1 MARAVVRIA
10 ARSDAEASRAGNA
23 GAAASPRGD
32 ANAGP
37 VTPPGSTVTVDGGL
51 AISLQAA
58 DGQKLAA
65 HWHAGASAPGGPAS
79 RGVIVLAPATG
90 VPQTFY
96 LRFAQWLAGQGVDV
110 LRFDFRGT
118 AASRPARLRGFV
130 ADFSHWA
137 LDLDAALAHALAHA
151 KRDARPCGPRDVCAP
166 TQGEPPA
173 MAPGAAHARRDA
185 TDHESVQGH
194 RPARVSLIG
203 HSIGGF
209 LAPVAPNATQLHRLV
224 LVGAQSAY
232 WRDFPHPHR
241 WPMATLWH
249 GVLPAVTGVVGY
261 FPARALRLGEDLPR
275 GVALQWAM
283 RPWRDPWDQ
292 PAFAHGYARA
302 LPPVHLLAADDDP
315 FATPAAMAR
324 VARHLSATAW
334 QTHTIARGT
343 EGPQQIGHFGLFRS
357 ACAAQVW
364 PRLLDLALPVEAPQ
378 GAVDPSRASPRHPH

>member
-1 MARAVVRIA
+1 
-10 ARSDAEASRAGNA
+10 
-23 GAAASPRGD
+23 
-32 ANAGP
+32 
-37 VTPPGSTVTVDGGL
+37 VDGGL
-51 AISLQAA
+51 AISLQAE
-58 DGQKLAA
+58 DGQRLAA
-65 HWHAGASAPGGPAS
+65 HWHAGASAPAGPAP

-96 LRFAQWLAGQGVDV
+96 LRFAQWLAGQGVGV

-137 LDLDAALAHALAHA
+137 LDLDAALALALARA
-151 KRDARPCGPRDVCAP
+151 QREPQPLPAVLERACG
-166 TQGEPPA
+166 
-173 MAPGAAHARRDA
+173 
-185 TDHESVQGH
+185 QGH
-194 RPARVSLIG
+194 AATRVSLIG

-209 LAPVAPNATQLHRLV
+209 LAPVAAHAAQLHRLV

-232 WRDFPHPHR
+232 WRDFPHPQR
-241 WPMATLWH
+241 WPMAMLWH

-292 PAFAHGYARA
+292 PGFARGYARA

-324 VARHLSATAW
+324 VARHLQATPW
-334 QTHTIARGT
+334 HTHTIACGT
-343 EGPQQIGHFGLFRS
+343 DGPRRIGHFGLFRS
-357 ACAAQVW
+357 ACATQVW
-364 PRLLDLALPVEAPQ
+364 PRLLDLALPVPVPP
-378 GAVDPSRASPRHPH
+378 GVDTGVPPWAAEPRAAGSPRPV